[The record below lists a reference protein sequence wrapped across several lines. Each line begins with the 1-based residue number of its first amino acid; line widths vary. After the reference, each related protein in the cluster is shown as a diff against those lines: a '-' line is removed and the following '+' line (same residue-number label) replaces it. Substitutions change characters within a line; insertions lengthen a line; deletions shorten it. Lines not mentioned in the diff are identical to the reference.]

1 MPALDLLIRG
11 GTALTLTDDRPRIHP
26 AMIGIRDGLITL
38 LEEGF
43 ATESR
48 SDLSAAETLDA
59 SGTIILPGLVNT
71 HTHLPMTLFRGL
83 ADDLPLMDWL
93 NHHIFPAEARHIH
106 PDTVYAGSLLALAEM
121 ILSGTTTFCDGYFY
135 EEHVAQAALDT
146 RMRGIVAEGFLDPPL
161 PEAPDTAAQVRR
173 AERFLAKWQGASP
186 LVTPALFLHSPYTC
200 SPATLTAIKDV
211 ARHHGALC
219 CIHVAETRE
228 ETAIV
233 RDRYGTTPVRHLHR
247 LGVLDEKTLAV
258 HVNWVDEEEMTILLD
273 CGVAVSHCPESSMKL
288 SAGIAPVP
296 ALLNRGIPVG
306 LGTDGCASNNDLDLF
321 GEMDT
326 AAKLHKVRLED
337 PTVMDAQTVLRM
349 ATRGGARC
357 LGLNDRIGTLSL
369 GSAADLIIVELKN
382 KPHLTPLYNPWS
394 QLVYA
399 ASGSDVATV
408 VINGRIVLQDRRL
421 VTIDLPAVIEDVER
435 IADRI
440 RSS

>member
-11 GTALTLTDDRPRIHP
+11 GTALTLTDDRPRIQP
-26 AMIGIRDGLITL
+26 AVIGIRDGLITL
-38 LEEGF
+38 LEEGS

-48 SDLSAAETLDA
+48 SDLSAAETLHA
-59 SGTIILPGLVNT
+59 AGTIILPGLVNT

-135 EEHVAQAALDT
+135 EERVAQAALDAG
-146 RMRGIVAEGFLDPPL
+146 MRGIVAEGFLDPP
-161 PEAPDTAAQVRR
+161 PPQAPDTPAQVRR
-173 AERFLAKWQGASP
+173 AERFLARWQSISP

-200 SPATLTAIKDV
+200 SPASLTAVKDV

-228 ETAIV
+228 EAAII
-233 RDRYGTTPVRHLHR
+233 RKRYGTTPVRHLHR
-247 LGVLDEKTLAV
+247 LGVLDDKTLAV
-258 HVNWVDEEEMTILLD
+258 HVNWVDEEEMTILRD
-273 CGVAVSHCPESSMKL
+273 CGAAVSHCPESSMKL
-288 SAGIAPVP
+288 AAGIAPVP
-296 ALLNRGIPVG
+296 ALLARGIPVG

-326 AAKLHKVRLED
+326 AAKLHKIQLDD
-337 PTVMDAQTVLRM
+337 PTVMDAQTVLGM

-357 LGLNDRIGTLSL
+357 LGLDDRIGTLSL

-399 ASGSDVATV
+399 ASGADVATV
-408 VINGRIVLQDRRL
+408 IINGRIVLRDRRL
-421 VTIDLPAVIEDVER
+421 VTIDLSAVIADVER